1 MRARPT
7 WMAVSAFLGHPPAA
21 QTSEGRLLGG
31 FGVLKP
37 VEDPSAE
44 VFESIRRKIP
54 ANRNLTLQAPRFRFL
69 NPAPVWDERKFSSA
83 AWKRLHENLAAQKI
97 FREVRTDRT
106 GDLIF
111 RIVVTGVAPAEGM
124 RVPARSGRAAGGRPD
139 GGGSGRG
146 PGACR
151 GHRRGRRC
159 FPDRRQGAPLSRRRG
174 LGAVRGPGLPV
185 RRESPSEGEGREGG
199 GVDIRCRLSV
209 FAPYPLAHRRS
220 HAPGELS

>member
-44 VFESIRRKIP
+44 VFESIRRQIP
-54 ANRNLTLQAPRFRFL
+54 ENRNLTLQVPRFRFL
-69 NPAPVWDERKFSSA
+69 NPAPVWDERKFSLA
-83 AWKRLHENLAAQKI
+83 AWKRQREILAAQNI
-97 FREVRTDRT
+97 FREVRTDRP

-124 RVPARSGRAAGGRPD
+124 SGSLLEVEGRLEE
-139 GGGSGRG
+139 GRM
-146 PGACR
+146 
-151 GHRRGRRC
+151 
-159 FPDRRQGAPLSRRRG
+159 
-174 LGAVRGPGLPV
+174 GAVRGQGLPV
-185 RRESPSEGEGREGG
+185 RRGIPSNLRWREA
-199 GVDIRCRLSV
+199 R
-209 FAPYPLAHRRS
+209 
-220 HAPGELS
+220 